1 MPMSMRKAT
10 VLEMATAAY
19 ELDAAV
25 KRGVLH
31 RVEGKLMI
39 MGEDLSEV
47 LKRFEGQEIVLI
59 AASLNDER
67 KVDPRVCR
75 TCGREYFGLECP
87 HCRDA
92 RLRLR
97 GR

>member
-1 MPMSMRKAT
+1 MSMRKAS

-25 KRGVLH
+25 KRGILH
-31 RVEGKLMI
+31 RAEGRLTI
-39 MGEDLSEV
+39 MGEDLESV
-47 LKRFEGQEIVLI
+47 LQRFEGQEIVLI

-67 KVDPRVCR
+67 PIDPRVCR

-92 RLRLR
+92 RIRLR

>member
-1 MPMSMRKAT
+1 MSMRKAT

-19 ELDAAV
+19 ELNAAV

-39 MGEDLSEV
+39 MGEDLGEV
-47 LKRFEGQEIVLI
+47 LKRFEGQEIVII

-67 KVDPRVCR
+67 PIDPRVCR
-75 TCGREYFGLECP
+75 TCGREYFGMECP

-92 RLRLR
+92 RMRLR

>member
-1 MPMSMRKAT
+1 MSLRKAS
-10 VLEMATAAY
+10 VLELATAAY

-25 KRGVLH
+25 KRGLLH
-31 RVEGKLMI
+31 RDDERLLI
-39 MGEDLSEV
+39 MGEDVLEV

-59 AASLNDER
+59 AASLNDDR
-67 KVDPRVCR
+67 PMDPRLCR

-92 RLRLR
+92 RIRLR

>member
-1 MPMSMRKAT
+1 MSMRKAT

-31 RVEGKLMI
+31 RAEGKLMI
-39 MGEDLSEV
+39 MGEDLDSV

-59 AASLNDER
+59 AASLSDER
-67 KVDPRVCR
+67 PVDPRVCR

-92 RLRLR
+92 RMRLR